1 MDVVNILYILHRF
14 PSVTETF
21 IAEEIRKVL
30 VYSGDVKIY
39 SLLPAKKGLVHPAS
53 RELSTRVH
61 YVPGGLSLS
70 LWWAQIYYFFRDP
83 MLYWKLLVE
92 LLTEPA
98 PVFSSIIKRLVIFYK
113 SVWLAKELKGTDIK
127 LIHTHFAWLSA
138 AAGMVVSQL
147 LDIPFTITAHAY
159 DIYSKKNDLLKLTTN
174 QASRVI
180 TISEFNKRAIL
191 NLNKVL
197 SADKIVVIRCGIDL
211 NVFQVTKNSI
221 HPDKLLRIISI
232 GRLEEKKGHE
242 YLIRACSVLNSRDI
256 QFNCVII
263 GEGSSRQSLLQLI
276 QDHKLEEKVVLSG
289 AKEQGWVRDRLCNS
303 DIFVLACVVTEEGER
318 DGIPVALM
326 EALAMGVPVI
336 TTPVSG
342 IPELIHHEETGL
354 LVPERDPNSLANA
367 ILSLAKNPVLCKK
380 LATNGR
386 QLIESEYDIS
396 KNACRL
402 VELFNKMI
410 EEKAS

>member
-1 MDVVNILYILHRF
+1 
-14 PSVTETF
+14 
-21 IAEEIRKVL
+21 
-30 VYSGDVKIY
+30 
-39 SLLPAKKGLVHPAS
+39 
-53 RELSTRVH
+53 
-61 YVPGGLSLS
+61 
-70 LWWAQIYYFFRDP
+70 
-83 MLYWKLLVE
+83 
-92 LLTEPA
+92 
-98 PVFSSIIKRLVIFYK
+98 
-113 SVWLAKELKGTDIK
+113 
-127 LIHTHFAWLSA
+127 
-138 AAGMVVSQL
+138 
-147 LDIPFTITAHAY
+147 
-159 DIYSKKNDLLKLTTN
+159 
-174 QASRVI
+174 
-180 TISEFNKRAIL
+180 
-191 NLNKVL
+191 
-197 SADKIVVIRCGIDL
+197 L

-221 HPDKLLRIISI
+221 HPDKLLRITSI